1 MPIASPA
8 FPTAHSKSQLE
19 GSLLRTLSTLSLSL
33 LLVTSLSAATPAAGP
48 KTAAVS
54 LKRERIGNEP
64 TRFLAVVGNWIVSTD
79 EKHEKV
85 IQVDGR
91 QWIKGQPS
99 AGLAAKA
106 RTIYGSR
113 HEEFIDSVKAYA
125 YFPYAVAKDV
135 DNFRN
140 GEISMRFRLLSGQLD
155 QCAGILFNLKPN
167 GDYLTVRFNGKE
179 DNLVLWT
186 FKSGKRSF
194 VKKGSENVPLKPG
207 EWHRMKIQVDGVN
220 LRGYLDDKLLLEYTL
235 PEAVDGKV
243 GLWSKTDSVSQFDD
257 YVVTKL

>member
-1 MPIASPA
+1 MTLALLFA
-8 FPTAHSKSQLE
+8 T
-19 GSLLRTLSTLSLSL
+19 SLLINLS
-33 LLVTSLSAATPAAGP
+33 
-48 KTAAVS
+48 
-54 LKRERIGNEP
+54 RERAGREP
-64 TRFLAVVGNWIVSTD
+64 AKFLPVVGNWIIAQDGGKNV
-79 EKHEKV
+79 V
-85 IQVDGR
+85 QVDGR

-106 RTIYGSR
+106 RTIYGSK

-135 DNFRN
+135 PDFHD
-140 GEISMRFRLLSGQLD
+140 GEISMRFRLIAGQLD
-155 QCAGILFNLKPN
+155 QCAGILFNLKTN

-186 FKSGKRSF
+186 FNKGKRSF
-194 VKKGSENVPLKPG
+194 VKRGTENVHLNMG
-207 EWHRMKIQVDGVN
+207 DWHRMKIAVSGTQ

-235 PEAVDGKV
+235 AEPVSGKV

-257 YVVTKL
+257 YAVATP

>member
-1 MPIASPA
+1 M
-8 FPTAHSKSQLE
+8 TA
-19 GSLLRTLSTLSLSL
+19 L
-33 LLVTSLSAATPAAGP
+33 LL
-48 KTAAVS
+48 AV
-54 LKRERIGNEP
+54 L
-64 TRFLAVVGNWIVSTD
+64 LAVPSSDFVAIVGNWNVMKD
-79 EKHEKV
+79 EGGKQV
-85 IQVDGR
+85 LQVDGR

-99 AGLAAKA
+99 AGLAEKA

-125 YFPYAVAKDV
+125 YFPYAVAKKV
-135 DNFRN
+135 DDFHD
-140 GEISMRFRLLSGQLD
+140 GEISIRFRLLAGQLD

-194 VKKGSENVPLKPG
+194 VKKGTEEVHLKMG
-207 EWHRMKIQVDGVN
+207 EWHRMKIAVAGTQ

-235 PEAVDGKV
+235 AEPVSGKV
-243 GLWSKTDSVSQFDD
+243 GVWSKTDSVSQFTD
-257 YVVTKL
+257 YDVRPAG

>member
-1 MPIASPA
+1 MI
-8 FPTAHSKSQLE
+8 
-19 GSLLRTLSTLSLSL
+19 GSLLF
-33 LLVTSLSAATPAAGP
+33 
-48 KTAAVS
+48 AAVLS
-54 LKRERIGNEP
+54 IAP
-64 TRFLAVVGNWIVSTD
+64 SHFLAIVGDWTNARDDAGKTVL
-79 EKHEKV
+79 
-85 IQVDGR
+85 QVDGR

-106 RTIYGSR
+106 RTIYGAR

-135 DNFRN
+135 DDFQN
-140 GEISMRFRLLSGQLD
+140 GEISIRFRLLGGQLD

-194 VKKGSENVPLKPG
+194 VKKGAHDVHLKMG
-207 EWHRMKIQVDGVN
+207 EWHRMKIAVAGTQ
-220 LRGYLDDKLLLEYTL
+220 LRGYLDDELLLEYTL
-235 PEAVDGKV
+235 AEPVAGKV
-243 GLWSKTDSVSQFDD
+243 GTWSKTDSVSQFAD
-257 YVVTKL
+257 YEVRPQ

>member
-1 MPIASPA
+1 MALA
-8 FPTAHSKSQLE
+8 LLFAT
-19 GSLLRTLSTLSLSL
+19 SLLINLS
-33 LLVTSLSAATPAAGP
+33 
-48 KTAAVS
+48 
-54 LKRERIGNEP
+54 RERVGREP
-64 TRFLAVVGNWIVSTD
+64 ARFLPVVGNWSIVKD
-79 EKHEKV
+79 GAKNV
-85 IQVDGR
+85 VQVDGR

-106 RTIYGSR
+106 RTIYGSK

-135 DNFRN
+135 PDFHD
-140 GEISMRFRLLSGQLD
+140 GEISMRFRLIAGQLD
-155 QCAGILFNLKPN
+155 QCAGILFNLKTN

-186 FKSGKRSF
+186 FNKGKRSF
-194 VKKGSENVPLKPG
+194 VKRGTENVHLNMG
-207 EWHRMKIQVDGVN
+207 EWHRMKIAVSGTQ

-235 PEAVDGKV
+235 AEPVSGKA

-257 YVVTKL
+257 YAVATP

>member
-1 MPIASPA
+1 MIP
-8 FPTAHSKSQLE
+8 
-19 GSLLRTLSTLSLSL
+19 SLLFAALLSVAPSH
-33 LLVTSLSAATPAAGP
+33 
-48 KTAAVS
+48 
-54 LKRERIGNEP
+54 
-64 TRFLAVVGNWIVSTD
+64 FLAIVGDWSSAKEDGGRTVL
-79 EKHEKV
+79 
-85 IQVDGR
+85 QVDGR

-125 YFPYAVAKDV
+125 YFPYSVARDV
-135 DNFRN
+135 DDFRG
-140 GEISMRFRLLSGQLD
+140 GEISMRFRLLGGQLD

-194 VKKGSENVPLKPG
+194 VKKGAHDVHLKMG
-207 EWHRMKIQVDGVN
+207 EWHRMKIAVEGTQ
-220 LRGYLDDKLLLEYTL
+220 LRGYLDDELLLEYTL
-235 PEAVDGKV
+235 AEPVAGKV
-243 GLWSKTDSVSQFDD
+243 GAWSKTDSVSQFDD
-257 YVVTKL
+257 YAVRPAA

>member
-1 MPIASPA
+1 MI
-8 FPTAHSKSQLE
+8 Q
-19 GSLLRTLSTLSLSL
+19 SL
-33 LLVTSLSAATPAAGP
+33 LLATVLSVAP
-48 KTAAVS
+48 S
-54 LKRERIGNEP
+54 H
-64 TRFLAVVGNWIVSTD
+64 FLAIVGDWSNSKD
-79 EKHEKV
+79 EAGKTV
-85 IQVDGR
+85 LQVDGR

-135 DNFRN
+135 AELRD
-140 GEISMRFRLLSGQLD
+140 GDISMRFRLLAGQLD

-194 VKKGSENVPLKPG
+194 VKRAPELVPLELKQ
-207 EWHRMKIQVDGVN
+207 WHTMKIAINGTS
-220 LRGYLDDKLLLEYTL
+220 LHGFLDDKPLLEYTL
-235 PEAVDGKV
+235 SEPVSGKAGV
-243 GLWSKTDSVSQFDD
+243 WSKTDSVGQFDG
-257 YVVTKL
+257 YVVK